1 MSILQNMTPFG
12 VVLKY
17 TTPNGVMSSRKAKVS
32 ALLSHPCYTIDML
45 LALDTAT
52 TTISV
57 ALYDLNA
64 NLLLGEMT
72 WQARRRHTA
81 GLLPEVQRLLT
92 ILDATPNDLTALAV
106 TTGPGSFSGVRAGIA
121 TVKGMAL
128 GLPQMPRLVGVPTL
142 TVSAAPWS
150 QAAWSVSP
158 TAVICAV
165 LQAGR
170 GRYNWCF
177 FSAEELLFR
186 PSAADHGSGVAAEL
200 AQVLEDHAAA
210 TLWLVGEVDAPLREA
225 VVLNPR
231 VTPMDA
237 VTGQRRA
244 GELARIAAFYLAE
257 GIEESVDTIQP
268 IYLRAP

>member
-1 MSILQNMTPFG
+1 
-12 VVLKY
+12 
-17 TTPNGVMSSRKAKVS
+17 
-32 ALLSHPCYTIDML
+32 ML

-52 TTISV
+52 TTISI

-64 NLLLGEMT
+64 DLLLGEMT

-81 GLLPEVQRLLT
+81 ALLPEVQRLLAA
-92 ILDATPNDLTALAV
+92 LDASPVDLTALAV

-128 GLPQMPRLVGVPTL
+128 GLPQTPRLVGVPTL

-158 TAVICAV
+158 TAVICSV

-177 FSAEELLFR
+177 FSAEDLLFR
-186 PSAADHGSGVAAEL
+186 PDATDHSSGTATEL
-200 AQVLEDHAAA
+200 AQTLEEHAAV
-210 TLWLVGEVDAPLREA
+210 TLWLVGEVDVPLCEA
-225 VVLNPR
+225 VQGNPR
-231 VTPMDA
+231 VTPMDG

-244 GELARIAAFYLAE
+244 GELARLAALYFAA
-257 GIEESVDTIQP
+257 GVEESVDSIQP

>member
-1 MSILQNMTPFG
+1 
-12 VVLKY
+12 
-17 TTPNGVMSSRKAKVS
+17 
-32 ALLSHPCYTIDML
+32 ML

-57 ALYDLNA
+57 ALYDQNA
-64 NLLLGEMT
+64 RLLLGEMT

-81 GLLPEVQRLLT
+81 ALLPAVQQLLAAHE
-92 ILDATPNDLTALAV
+92 LTPADLNAFAV

-128 GLPQMPRLVGVPTL
+128 GLPHAPRIVGVPTL
-142 TVSAAPWS
+142 TVTAAPWS
-150 QAAWSVSP
+150 QAAWSVTP

-177 FSAEELLFR
+177 YSAEDLLFR
-186 PSAADHGSGVAAEL
+186 PDVADHDSGMASDLAA
-200 AQVLEDHAAA
+200 ALEDHAAE
-210 TLWLVGEVDAPLREA
+210 TLWLVGEVDAPLLVA
-225 VVLNPR
+225 VRPNLR

-237 VTGQRRA
+237 VTGLRRA
-244 GELARIAAFYLAE
+244 GELARLAMLYFDE
-257 GIEESVDTIQP
+257 GIEESVEELQP
-268 IYLRAP
+268 LYLRAP